1 MRKQLH
7 GHHNHVALAKSI
19 MDTMNGYVAVTV
31 QITVLVNVC
40 TVLQSYTVAVVFPSD
55 LDSN

>member
-19 MDTMNGYVAVTV
+19 TDTMNGYVAVTV
-31 QITVLVNVC
+31 RITARVTVC
-40 TVLQSYTVAVVFPSD
+40 FVLQSYTGAVVFPSD
-55 LDSN
+55 LDSK